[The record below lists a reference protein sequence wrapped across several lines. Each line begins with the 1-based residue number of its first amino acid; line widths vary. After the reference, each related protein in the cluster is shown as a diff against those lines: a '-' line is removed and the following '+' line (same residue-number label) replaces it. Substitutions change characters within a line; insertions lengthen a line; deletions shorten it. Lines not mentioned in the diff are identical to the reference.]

1 MTALVYSDIPAALAR
16 ERTIEAVESSRLGS
30 SDVTRMLMV
39 SLPWYAETGVYTIEY
54 TIEVELEA

>member
-1 MTALVYSDIPAALAR
+1 MTAPVFSDIPAALAP

-30 SDVTRMLMV
+30 SDV
-39 SLPWYAETGVYTIEY
+39 SLPWYAEFGVYTIEY